1 MINYGSDI
9 EKYIY
14 YVWVCKDFT
23 CCVWNKKDLFFNAH
37 FSSKYFRVS
46 KDWVIF
52 SWCHSQELLKYIGG
66 ENKEYSYSEA
76 VDSKQKCFLVTMNDM
91 HWKI

>member
-1 MINYGSDI
+1 MKNVFITFGCARISLAVYGI
-9 EKYIY
+9 KRIY
-14 YVWVCKDFT
+14 FLMPTSVP
-23 CCVWNKKDLFFNAH
+23 
-37 FSSKYFRVS
+37 

-66 ENKEYSYSEA
+66 ENKAYSYSDA

-91 HWKI
+91 H